1 MVGAGGKKLLFD
13 EQFLTTGEVLL
24 LSEKRERNEANI
36 TKRVIEARLA
46 SGASLQ
52 ARRQTESD
60 YPQKNSG
67 KNPSATLVGV
77 VRLELT
83 RPKATRF

>member
-1 MVGAGGKKLLFD
+1 MGGAGGKKMFPE

-24 LSEKRERNEANI
+24 LSEGRGTTAANI
-36 TKRVIEARLA
+36 TKRVTEARLA

-60 YPQKNSG
+60 YPQKKLGQKPECNIGRGSQ
-67 KNPSATLVGV
+67 T
-77 VRLELT
+77 
-83 RPKATRF
+83 